1 MKMENVNK
9 WKSAATDGLILS
21 AVTIVYGLIT
31 NLLNMAGGG
40 DGFTGKGIITVILW
54 LAKFSGALY
63 LLFLFMKQYA
73 SKFETLQYGAIFGY
87 GSRVCI
93 FSSIVCACWGYF
105 SMVVLFPKQTSQAMD
120 QIMSVASQYDESQM
134 EAMQTLFDH
143 LPQIS
148 LFGNLLY
155 CIIFGII
162 AAAIIANFTKKVN
175 PFDNPNETA

>member
-1 MKMENVNK
+1 MENVNK

-21 AVTIVYGLIT
+21 AVTIAYGLIT

-40 DGFTGKGIITVILW
+40 DGFTGKGTITFILW

-63 LLFLFMKQYA
+63 LLFRFMKQYA
-73 SKFETLQYGAIFGY
+73 SRFERLQYGAIFGY
-87 GSRVCI
+87 GSQLCI

-120 QIMSVASQYDESQM
+120 QIMSTASQYNFDEGQM

-143 LPQIS
+143 LPQIT

-175 PFDNPNETA
+175 PFDNQKETA